1 MYPLHSIYMLSQ
13 PFQGEWST
21 NGGNKR
27 NSGVAEGDSSTNN
40 TAANCDQTQ
49 SSSSTNNASQE
60 ASEQNNSTDV
70 PAADS
75 IDKAIQQ
82 RSYRLQELLE
92 SERVYVK
99 DLEQCVDY
107 IKYMRETKDTDDQ
120 NEIAMPEDLK
130 EGKDRMIFGN
140 IEQIYEWHRE

>member
-1 MYPLHSIYMLSQ
+1 M
-13 PFQGEWST
+13 
-21 NGGNKR
+21 
-27 NSGVAEGDSSTNN
+27 
-40 TAANCDQTQ
+40 NCDQTQ
-49 SSSSTNNASQE
+49 SSSSTNNASHE

-99 DLEQCVDY
+99 DLEIVV
-107 IKYMRETKDTDDQ
+107 IKITCR
-120 NEIAMPEDLK
+120 
-130 EGKDRMIFGN
+130 
-140 IEQIYEWHRE
+140 